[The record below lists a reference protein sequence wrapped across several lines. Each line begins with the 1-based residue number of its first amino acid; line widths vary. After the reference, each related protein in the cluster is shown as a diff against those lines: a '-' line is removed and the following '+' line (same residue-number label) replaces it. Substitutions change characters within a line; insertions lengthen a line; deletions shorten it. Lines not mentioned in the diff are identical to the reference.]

1 MSEKEERKKRK
12 HEKKDKKKKD
22 KKKKEKRK
30 RESSSSTK
38 SITASND
45 ANANVN
51 VNESPKKKKQHVRK
65 DLPPPTPQQ
74 SHTNNANDE
83 ESSTSINNGSSPFQ
97 EKKVRILVSLPPS
110 SLVNIPNAMNTSMQN
125 LLLKYSNGLGGVLV
139 SYRDIELD
147 NSTSKSGDAE
157 AGGRII
163 NEMPHIHY
171 YIKCTVLIFDPSIG
185 TVLRGKVNES
195 FPSHVGVLVH
205 ELFNGMISAES
216 LRKNGF
222 VFDDE
227 SNEWKKNDVAANS
240 NESGDD
246 DVDDDN
252 DSNDDDDGR
261 EGRVITVDDGMEF
274 TIDKLHECNGLIS
287 LECKDPSFLDTTK
300 Q

>member
-30 RESSSSTK
+30 RESLSSTK
-38 SITASND
+38 SITASNND
-45 ANANVN
+45 AN

-74 SHTNNANDE
+74 NHTNNAHDEE
-83 ESSTSINNGSSPFQ
+83 ESSTSIHNGSSPFQ

-147 NSTSKSGDAE
+147 NSTSKSGEAE

-171 YIKCTVLIFDPSIG
+171 YIKCTVLIFVPSIG

-227 SNEWKKNDVAANS
+227 SNEWRKNDVAANS

-246 DVDDDN
+246 DSNDDN
-252 DSNDDDDGR
+252 DSNDDDNGR
-261 EGRVITVDDGMEF
+261 EGRVITVDDAMEF

-287 LECKDPSFLDTTK
+287 LECTDPSFLDTTK